1 MKLACVIHRFGP
13 DIAGGSEGHCRAVA
27 QRLADR
33 HDVTILT
40 SCAHDHVTWRNEF
53 PPGPSM
59 LGPLHVIR
67 FPSVRQRS
75 LTRFAEISNTVFA
88 GGASEAEQEEWFREN
103 GPEVPALVDY
113 LREHGASFDRILFWA
128 YRYYHAFF
136 GLPVVAERAILV
148 PTAEEDPAIRLN
160 VLDRFF
166 QLPAGFVFMTPE
178 ERDLVASQVRQPL
191 APSCII
197 GCGLD
202 PPPAVGNDLAAIG
215 VTQPYALYLG
225 RIDPNKGCRTLIRHM
240 QKFHAQAPPALRR
253 VPLVLAGPASM
264 PLPEHPLIVRTG
276 HVAER
281 TRDSLLAHAAALI
294 VPSTFESLSMVLLE
308 AWNHGI
314 PALVN
319 AHCAVLKGQALRS
332 DGALYYRDAMEF
344 ERGLTL
350 LLERPDVAARLGSQ
364 GRAYV
369 DREYRWPRVMGTLEA
384 FLESLAAPTG
394 TGRAAA
400 SSARA

>member
-40 SCAHDHVTWRNEF
+40 SCARDHVTWRNEF

-75 LTRFAEISNTVFA
+75 LTRFAETSKTVFA
-88 GGASEAEQEEWFREN
+88 GGATEAEEEQWFRDN

-113 LREHGASFDRILFWA
+113 LREHGDSFDRILFWA

-136 GLPVVAERAILV
+136 GLPVVAKRAILV
-148 PTAEEDPAIRLN
+148 PTAEEDPTIDLD
-160 VLDRFF
+160 VLSRFF
-166 QLPAGFVFMTPE
+166 RLPAGFIFMTPE
-178 ERDLVASQVRQPL
+178 ERDLVASRVPQPL

-202 PPPAVGNDLAAIG
+202 PPPAVGNDLAVIG

-240 QKFHAQAPPALRR
+240 QQFHAEAPPALRR
-253 VPLVLAGPASM
+253 VPLVLAGPATM
-264 PLPEHPLIVRTG
+264 PLPDHPLIVPTG
-276 HVAER
+276 HVSER

-294 VPSTFESLSMVLLE
+294 VPSPFESLSMVLLE
-308 AWNHGI
+308 AWNHGV

-344 ERGLTL
+344 ARGLTL
-350 LLERPDVAARLGSQ
+350 LLERPDVAAQLGSQ

-369 DREYRWPRVMGTLEA
+369 DREYRWPRVMDTLEA

-400 SSARA
+400 SSGRA